1 MKGVFY
7 KLPLDFGAITRKEDL
22 EKTSLEHSIAQQV
35 ILLATTSFGECKF
48 DETFGC
54 VIWETDFDLLMNDN
68 TFKDLISKNLKQSI
82 RLHEHRITVNEIKV
96 KVSETRTTIENKI
109 TIKKRV
115 DIVLNAIVKSTN
127 RSFDFNAF
135 FYVGPLSFN

>member
-7 KLPLDFGAITRKEDL
+7 KLPLDFGAITKKEDL
-22 EKTSLEHSIAQQV
+22 EKTSLEHSIAQQI

-54 VIWETDFDLLMNDN
+54 IIWETDFDLLMNEN
-68 TFKDLISKNLKQSI
+68 TFKDIISKNLKQGI
-82 RLHEHRITVNEIKV
+82 RLHERRITVNEIKV
-96 KVSETRTTIENKI
+96 KVSETRTTIDYKI

>member
-22 EKTSLEHSIAQQV
+22 EKTSLEHSIAQQI

-54 VIWETDFDLLMNDN
+54 IIWETDFDLLMNEN
-68 TFKDLISKNLKQSI
+68 TFKDIISKNLKQGI
-82 RLHEHRITVNEIKV
+82 RLHERRITVNEIKV
-96 KVSETRTTIENKI
+96 KVSETRTTIDYKI

>member
-7 KLPLDFGAITRKEDL
+7 KLPLDFGAITKKEDL
-22 EKTSLEHSIAQQV
+22 EKTSLEHSIAQQI

-48 DETFGC
+48 NETFGC
-54 VIWETDFDLLMNDN
+54 VIWETDFDLLMNEN
-68 TFKDLISKNLKQSI
+68 TFKDIISKNLKQGI
-82 RLHEHRITVNEIKV
+82 RLHEHRITVNEIKI
-96 KVSETRTTIENKI
+96 KVSETRTTVNYKI

>member
-7 KLPLDFGAITRKEDL
+7 KLPLDFSAITRKEDL
-22 EKTSLEHSIAQQV
+22 EKTSLEHSIAQQI

-48 DETFGC
+48 NETFGC
-54 VIWETDFDLLMNDN
+54 VIWETDFDLLMNEN
-68 TFKDLISKNLKQSI
+68 TFKDIISKNLKQGI
-82 RLHEHRITVNEIKV
+82 RLHERRITVNEIKI
-96 KVSETRTTIENKI
+96 KISETRTTVDYKI

>member
-1 MKGVFY
+1 MKGIFY

-22 EKTSLEHSIAQQV
+22 EKTSLEHSIAQQI

-48 DETFGC
+48 NETFGC
-54 VIWETDFDLLMNDN
+54 VIWETDFDLLMNEN
-68 TFKDLISKNLKQSI
+68 TFKDIISKNLKQGI
-82 RLHEHRITVNEIKV
+82 RLHERRITVNEIKV
-96 KVSETRTTIENKI
+96 KVSETRTTIGYKI

>member
-7 KLPLDFGAITRKEDL
+7 KLPLDFSAITRKEDL
-22 EKTSLEHSIAQQV
+22 EKTSLEHSIAQQI

-48 DETFGC
+48 NETFGC
-54 VIWETDFDLLMNDN
+54 IIWETDFDLLMNEN
-68 TFKDLISKNLKQSI
+68 TFKDIISKNLKQGI
-82 RLHEHRITVNEIKV
+82 RLHERRITVNEIKI
-96 KVSETRTTIENKI
+96 KVSETRTTVNYKI